1 MPSYRSD
8 TAALAPLETFS
19 VRAFAPDE
27 AFPASVCGFVLALAV
42 IYDDLKDIA
51 QADHLLASEVPASQN
66 AYTRERGQVAGIQA
80 HIRRHLSAT
89 IYELLRLVEANLVIL
104 SEPAFVVTVRN
115 LPNEIRAEWESIT
128 AVAEN
133 RDAKG
138 SLAEALRFVRDK
150 VGFHYDRKELLRGY
164 EAHFSEDPTR
174 PAFISR
180 GESLQSSRFYFA
192 DAAAQAYFRVQL
204 AAHDPSHYFSWGSPL
219 IRAVNRALHEIV
231 IAFIQ
236 RRSAFREYRPGS

>member
-8 TAALAPLETFS
+8 TAALARLETFS
-19 VRAFAPDE
+19 TDAFTPDA

-51 QADHLLASEVPASQN
+51 QADHLLASEAPASPDE
-66 AYTRERGQVAGIQA
+66 YTRERGQLAGIQA
-80 HIRRHLSAT
+80 HIRRHLAAT
-89 IYELLRLVEANLVIL
+89 IYELLRLVEGNLGIL
-104 SEPAFVVTVRN
+104 SEPAFAVTARN
-115 LPNEIRAEWESIT
+115 LPKDIRAEWESIA

-133 RDAKG
+133 REAKG
-138 SLAEALRFVRDK
+138 SLAEALHFVRDK

-164 EAHFSEDPTR
+164 QIHFSEDPAR

-180 GESLQSSRFYFA
+180 GDSLQSSRFYFA

-204 AAHDPSHYFSWGSPL
+204 AVHDPSEYFSWGSPL
-219 IRAVNRALHEIV
+219 VRAVNRALHELV

-236 RRSAFREYRPGS
+236 RRSAFRDYRPHI